1 MVTIYTNVGCNACHR
16 AMDFMTKNGVNF
28 IEKNLADNPAY
39 TTELINL
46 GFRMVPVIQTVDGE
60 YLVGYNE
67 TALRKALGI

>member
-16 AMDFMTKNGVNF
+16 AMDFMTKNGIEF

-39 TTELINL
+39 TTELITL
-46 GFRMVPVIQTVDGE
+46 GFRMVPVICIDSE

-67 TALRKALGI
+67 SALKKALGI